1 MFRKVTNYFSILQT
15 CGLFAL
21 RRSPLLNLLF
31 AIIVP
36 FAQVDPD
43 PQSVQR
49 IEEVEGVFHNVNR

>member
-43 PQSVQR
+43 PQSVQG
-49 IEEVEGVFHNVNR
+49 IEEIEGVLDDVNR